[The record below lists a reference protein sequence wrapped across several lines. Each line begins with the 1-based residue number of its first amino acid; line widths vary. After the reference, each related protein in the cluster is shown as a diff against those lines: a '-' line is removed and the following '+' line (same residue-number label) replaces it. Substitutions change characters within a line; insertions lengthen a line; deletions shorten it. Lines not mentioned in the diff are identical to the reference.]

1 MWIRT
6 KDSNQAEP
14 KIPRTIVAMRSRKNT
29 GDFLPL
35 VLARSAP
42 VVSKSEFRKTRADH
56 HRGNQEHGMFAV
68 QTELRRRVRHRLAA
82 EAVFTWRSAEGGW
95 LHGEGV
101 TRDLSVGGAFLFSLT
116 SPPVGATIHLDVLLF
131 PLEGGTRSLRLK
143 TEGTVIRVEHGSDVG
158 NEGFAVVLEG
168 LNLGEGCNDQ

>member
-1 MWIRT
+1 
-6 KDSNQAEP
+6 
-14 KIPRTIVAMRSRKNT
+14 
-29 GDFLPL
+29 
-35 VLARSAP
+35 
-42 VVSKSEFRKTRADH
+42 
-56 HRGNQEHGMFAV
+56 MFAV

>member
-1 MWIRT
+1 MCIRT

-14 KIPRTIVAMRSRKNT
+14 KILRTIVAMRSRKNT

-68 QTELRRRVRHRLAA
+68 QTELRNEFVIDSQLRRC
-82 EAVFTWRSAEGGW
+82 S
-95 LHGEGV
+95 HGEAP
-101 TRDLSVGGAFLFSLT
+101 RAVGC
-116 SPPVGATIHLDVLLF
+116 
-131 PLEGGTRSLRLK
+131 
-143 TEGTVIRVEHGSDVG
+143 TEKE
-158 NEGFAVVLEG
+158 
-168 LNLGEGCNDQ
+168 